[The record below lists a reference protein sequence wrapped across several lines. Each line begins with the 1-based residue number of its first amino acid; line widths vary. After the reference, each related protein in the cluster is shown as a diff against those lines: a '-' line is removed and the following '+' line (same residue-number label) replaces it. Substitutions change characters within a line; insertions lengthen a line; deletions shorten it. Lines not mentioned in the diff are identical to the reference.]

1 MEFKVVS
8 FVLGD
13 EEFGIDIM
21 KIDSI
26 VEVGKITR
34 IPESAD
40 YVEGIMNFR
49 GNVIPLINL
58 RRKFL
63 IEDMGDEEKKKAKI
77 IVVNMGERKV
87 GLLVDDV
94 REVLTIS
101 DEQMEEP
108 PNEVGGVGRSYVLG
122 IAKLDETM
130 LIILD
135 VDKIL
140 TAEEK
145 IELGKVLESVS

>member
-8 FVLGD
+8 FYLGK

-26 VEVGKITR
+26 VEMGKITK

-40 YVEGIMNFR
+40 YVEGITNFR
-49 GNVIPLINL
+49 GIVIPVINL

-63 IEDMGDEEKKKAKI
+63 IEDMPEEKKAKAKI
-77 IVVNMGERKV
+77 IVVNMGEKKV
-87 GLLVDDV
+87 GLIVDDV
-94 REVLTIS
+94 KEVLTIT
-101 DEQMEEP
+101 DDQIEEP
-108 PNEVGGVGRSYVLG
+108 PSEVGGVGRRYILG
-122 IAKLDETM
+122 IAKLDDTM

-135 VDKIL
+135 VEKIL

-145 IELGKVLESVS
+145 IELGKIVESVS

>member
-8 FVLGD
+8 FVLGN

-49 GNVIPLINL
+49 GNVIPLVNL
-58 RRKFL
+58 RKKFL
-63 IEDMGDEEKKKAKI
+63 IEDLPEEAKKKAKI

-94 REVLTIS
+94 KEVLTIN

-108 PNEVGGVGRSYVLG
+108 PNEVGGVGRTYVLG
-122 IAKLDETM
+122 IAKLGETM

-140 TAEEK
+140 TTEEK

>member
-8 FVLGD
+8 FILGD
-13 EEFGIDIM
+13 EEFGVDIM

-40 YVEGIMNFR
+40 YIEGIMNFR
-49 GNVIPLINL
+49 GSVIPVINL

-63 IEDMGDEEKKKAKI
+63 MEDLDEDMKKKAKI
-77 IVVNMGERKV
+77 IVVNIGERKV
-87 GLLVDDV
+87 GMLVDDV
-94 REVLTIS
+94 REVLTIN

-108 PNEVGGVGRSYVLG
+108 PSEVGGVGRSYVLG
-122 IAKLDETM
+122 IAKLEDKM

-140 TAEEK
+140 TAEEQ
-145 IELGKVLESVS
+145 IELGEMLKSVT